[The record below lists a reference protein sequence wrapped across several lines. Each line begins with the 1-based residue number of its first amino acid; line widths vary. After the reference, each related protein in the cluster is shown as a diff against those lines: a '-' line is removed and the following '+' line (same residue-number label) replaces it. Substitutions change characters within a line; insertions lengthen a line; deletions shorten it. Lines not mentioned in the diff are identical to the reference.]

1 MWQLAHDISFSAQR
15 VDEAPLNDRGRLR
28 HTGSDDTGLPR
39 TVRLPDATRPRI
51 TCLTAGWSLRQRDGV
66 ARRRRIS
73 GGTRHAGTI
82 IVTITVVAIE
92 THSLRPRPDE
102 KILVASAE
110 FERGLYFLWELINTK
125 CLEF

>member
-1 MWQLAHDISFSAQR
+1 MRPLWTTVEGCGTPEATTQDCLA
-15 VDEAPLNDRGRLR
+15 P
-28 HTGSDDTGLPR
+28 
-39 TVRLPDATRPRI
+39 
-51 TCLTAGWSLRQRDGV
+51 CLTAGWSLRQRDGV